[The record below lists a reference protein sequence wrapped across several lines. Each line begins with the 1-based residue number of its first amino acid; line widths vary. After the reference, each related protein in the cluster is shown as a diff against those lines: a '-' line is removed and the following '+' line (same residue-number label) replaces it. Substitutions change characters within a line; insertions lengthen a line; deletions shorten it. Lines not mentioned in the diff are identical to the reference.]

1 MPIYQAIYDGPPRW
15 YGNTR
20 TSKTYIAIH
29 STENSASAE
38 AEADYAQRRDDS
50 TSSHYYVDANSIVQ
64 SLDTDLRAFH
74 AGSRSGNDKA
84 IAYELT
90 GRAAWSRSQWL
101 GAVAW
106 PLLATQIRLDC
117 AAHNIVPRD
126 LSVAQIQAGSLTGII
141 THNEMRLAWGGTDHT
156 DPGPNFPMDHL
167 IGLLQEDDM
176 ALTTEDLDRIYAT
189 IWRRDGIPAPDVPSA
204 STNPTWQAASY
215 LSSIRNGAW
224 RAVAQVEELAAGQA
238 AILAAVAGED
248 VAAAVRAE
256 LDTHRAA
263 LLVELGQV
271 LVPAVLAGLREQLGE
286 VADERLVAAAEAGVR
301 AALGGLDQV

>member
-1 MPIYQAIYDGPPRW
+1 VPIYRAIYDGPPRW

-20 TSKTYIAIH
+20 TSKVYIAIH

-38 AEADYAQRRDDS
+38 AEADYAKRRADS
-50 TSSHYYVDANSIVQ
+50 TSSHYYIDQNSIVQ

-74 AGSRSGNDKA
+74 AGSRPGNDRA

-106 PLLATQIRLDC
+106 PLLVAQIRADC

-167 IGLLQEDDM
+167 IGLLLEGDDVTREE
-176 ALTTEDLDRIYAT
+176 L
-189 IWRRDGIPAPDVPSA
+189 
-204 STNPTWQAASY
+204 QAA
-215 LSSIRNGAW
+215 IREVLGETPPIGGLAGDTLPEGW
-224 RAVAQVEELAAGQA
+224 QGSRDRLLAYAAMTAAPISRGRFAADVWSHATAGQVLAGQA
-238 AILAAVAGED
+238 AILAKLAGED
-248 VAAAVRAE
+248 VAAAAAAAVRAE
-256 LDTHRAA
+256 F
-263 LLVELGQV
+263 
-271 LVPAVLAGLREQLGE
+271 
-286 VADERLVAAAEAGVR
+286 
-301 AALGGLDQV
+301 AALGPALAGELADVPAERIEAALRAVLGSLDEG